1 MSANYTLQRE
11 LLLVSDRSLRA
22 RSSDPARWLGSDPA
36 EGMVAGADAG
46 AFRQAFLC
54 QSGRQP
60 IALEERAKWCSGRR
74 WICGHTLSHPF
85 LRRGNGAFVI
95 VAPRMLDGEASV
107 SERHGAA
114 MHGGAE

>member
-1 MSANYTLQRE
+1 MLWVAKQRLDKKLQR
-11 LLLVSDRSLRA
+11 LAPRRA
-22 RSSDPARWLGSDPA
+22 IPVPLQVAHR
-36 EGMVAGADAG
+36 AGADAG
-46 AFRQAFLC
+46 AFRQAYLC